1 MTSHKAY
8 FDEFTRPDSELDSL
22 LLALLN
28 MLAAYREQ
36 DSRFHLAPDE
46 DIIRKSWGFR
56 SEFDGNFSQIETRLN
71 NKLRG
76 TPYKAI
82 TETGISIE
90 ALDSILENEAASLPI
105 VELHPDYY
113 GKLDDDYFVQPGQ
126 FQRMETPVLLPV
138 MVEEDLL
145 IYWDP
150 YVEYFFGNND
160 ETNEMTISRN
170 IFVELWSRADRTRWT
185 LWIERTTDQDTLARF
200 TEEET
205 Q

>member
-1 MTSHKAY
+1 MTSRQAH
-8 FDEFTRPDSELDSL
+8 FDEFTRPESELDSL

-36 DSRFHLAPDE
+36 DTRFHLDPDE
-46 DIIRKSWGFR
+46 DTVRSSWGFR

-71 NKLRG
+71 NKLSC

-82 TETGISIE
+82 TETGMSVE
-90 ALDSILENEAASLPI
+90 ALDGILENGGASLPI
-105 VELHPDYY
+105 VELHTDYY
-113 GKLDDDYFVQPGQ
+113 EELDNDYFVQPGQ
-126 FQRMETPVLLPV
+126 FQKIETPVLIPV
-138 MVEEDLL
+138 MVEDDLI

-150 YVEYFFGNND
+150 YFDYFQGSD
-160 ETNEMTISRN
+160 DGTNEMTISRN
-170 IFVELWSRADRTRWT
+170 IYVELWSRADRTRWT

-200 TEEET
+200 TEEDT